1 MKLCCC
7 SRSYA
12 HAFHSGDLTQLEW
25 IDRCAE
31 LGLDG
36 VDLAASHFPRTDFDY
51 LAQLKKLCVD
61 RGLTIAAMSLDDAFG
76 GGDDIDAQAA
86 RFASWVAH
94 AADLGAPLVRF
105 SVDAA
110 TGSPGIAWRELI
122 RGLKHVSA
130 VAKERN
136 VTLALQ
142 MRSGSQVASPA
153 DGKRALKEADSAWL
167 RCTITLNELEPSSM
181 EAWYPLLD
189 QAVIV
194 VANEG
199 GSPASALGELNS
211 ARFIGFVSLDAPLA
225 DPQQNEAALA
235 DLRAKLTAALV

>member
-36 VDLAASHFPRTDFDY
+36 VDLAAGHFPRADYDY

-61 RGLTIAAMSLDDAFG
+61 RGLTIAAVSLDDAFG
-76 GGDDIDAQAA
+76 DGDIDAEAA
-86 RFASWVAH
+86 RVGMWIAH
-94 AADLGAPLVRF
+94 AADVGAPLVRF
-105 SVDAA
+105 SVGVA

-122 RGLKHVSA
+122 RGLKQISA
-130 VAKERN
+130 TAKERN

-142 MRSGSQVASPA
+142 LRSESQVPSPA

-167 RCTITLNELEPSSM
+167 RCAIALADLEPASM

-189 QAVIV
+189 QGVIV
-194 VANEG
+194 VANDV
-199 GSPASALGELNS
+199 SPSEVALRELKS
-211 ARFIGFVSLDAPLA
+211 ARFVGFVTLDAPRS
-225 DPQQNEAALA
+225 DVRQVEAALA
-235 DLRAKLTAALV
+235 DLRAKLTVAVV